1 MKKPTFGD
9 RKKKLKL
16 PYKNVAWSL
25 GLKTKKG
32 QELFFK
38 IMRITEKYYDMGHP
52 KIIEVLNASISH
64 EVQMSMAGTILKFMS
79 LYEKRVKEAKNKK
92 K

>member
-1 MKKPTFGD
+1 
-9 RKKKLKL
+9 
-16 PYKNVAWSL
+16 
-25 GLKTKKG
+25 
-32 QELFFK
+32 
-38 IMRITEKYYDMGHP
+38 DMGHP